1 MARSVD
7 VGDIFKAT
15 AQVVKD
21 GARDLGLFTLILG
34 GLTAIGVA
42 LGLTETAATT
52 VSMGFSIDATDT
64 STNGLFDLLAGVLSL
79 VLGYMLVKQFLARQ
93 GLLRAEG
100 NRFWLYL
107 GMIILTMIGLLIGF
121 LLLIVPGVILM
132 VRWSASTGYLLGKG
146 DGVVESLS
154 SSWRAT
160 RGHGWSIF
168 LAGLLLIIAVF
179 IVVGGLSA
187 ALLEVSA
194 TAGGIVTA
202 FLEAAT
208 NGVLLAF
215 GVAIYKLVADD
226 ATSLDEV
233 FS

>member
-1 MARSVD
+1 MA
-7 VGDIFKAT
+7 
-15 AQVVKD
+15 KD

-34 GLTAIGVA
+34 GLTAIGLA

-64 STNGLFDLLAGVLSL
+64 STSGLFDLLASLVSL
-79 VLGYMLVKQFLARQ
+79 VLGYMLVKQYLARQ
-93 GLLRAEG
+93 GLLRVEG

-107 GMIILTMIGLLIGF
+107 GMIILTMIGLVIGF

-146 DGVVESLS
+146 DGVVDSLS
-154 SSWRAT
+154 ASWRAT
-160 RGHGWSIF
+160 KGHGWSIF
-168 LAGLLLIIAVF
+168 LAGLLLIVAVF
-179 IVVGGLSA
+179 IVLGGLSA

-208 NGVLLAF
+208 NGILLAF
-215 GVAIYKLVADD
+215 GVAVYKLVADD
-226 ATSLDEV
+226 STGLDEV